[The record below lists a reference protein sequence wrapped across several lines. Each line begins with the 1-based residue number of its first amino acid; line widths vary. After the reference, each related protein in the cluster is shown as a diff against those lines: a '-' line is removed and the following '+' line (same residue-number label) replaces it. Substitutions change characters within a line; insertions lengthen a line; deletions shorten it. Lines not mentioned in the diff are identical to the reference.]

1 MENLVMSLTEDQF
14 WRNRK
19 VLITGNTGFKGSWL
33 SLWLHKLGAEV
44 YGYALPPTT
53 QPNLFTI
60 ANLPS
65 FCHFCFA
72 DIKDLNTLKLYF
84 KEVDPE
90 VVFHLAAQ
98 PLVRQSYSD
107 PLETLS
113 TNVIGTANV
122 FEAALQTPSLK
133 AIINVTSDKC
143 YLNNE
148 TGYAFKEHDPLGGDD
163 PYSASKA
170 CAEIITQSY
179 RASFFNDTSIALA
192 SVRAGNVIGGGD
204 WAKDRLIPDLIHSFM
219 TKQPLEIRY
228 PKAVRPW
235 QYVLE
240 PLSGYILLARKL
252 MQDPQTFQS
261 AWNFGPNEKGAK
273 EVLWIVKKMALLW
286 GEDANW
292 TINQNQNPHEAKN
305 LKLDITKAKE
315 ILGWHPIV
323 GLNYALESIVRFH
336 RAHQASENIKKYCLD
351 QIEEFERI
359 SDTKI
364 DIG

>member
-1 MENLVMSLTEDQF
+1 
-14 WRNRK
+14 
-19 VLITGNTGFKGSWL
+19 
-33 SLWLHKLGAEV
+33 
-44 YGYALPPTT
+44 
-53 QPNLFTI
+53 
-60 ANLPS
+60 
-65 FCHFCFA
+65 
-72 DIKDLNTLKLYF
+72 
-84 KEVDPE
+84 
-90 VVFHLAAQ
+90 
-98 PLVRQSYSD
+98 
-107 PLETLS
+107 
-113 TNVIGTANV
+113 
-122 FEAALQTPSLK
+122 
-133 AIINVTSDKC
+133 
-143 YLNNE
+143 
-148 TGYAFKEHDPLGGDD
+148 
-163 PYSASKA
+163 
-170 CAEIITQSY
+170 
-179 RASFFNDTSIALA
+179 
-192 SVRAGNVIGGGD
+192 VIGGGD

-240 PLSGYILLARKL
+240 PLSGYLLLAKKL

-261 AWNFGPNEKGAK
+261 AWNFGPNDKGAK